1 MSIMSEKQI
10 IPDGNATRRAFAE
23 RLRQLMG
30 QDSQRDFGQRIG
42 VGQATL
48 SQYVLAKT
56 EPTWSTLVEI
66 ATITGCS
73 FDWLMTG
80 RGAAPDGTTSAVSDG
95 ERAGLYLTLKRY
107 DVRASAGYGAKVFA
121 EPPDSV
127 LDFPAELL
135 RGLSNDVNKLASID
149 VTGDSMVPTLADG
162 EPIILDRASR
172 QVDREAV
179 YVLAIGDELF
189 VKRVRRVPTAGGMM
203 TLSLISDNPAYP
215 EVTLDPETQERVR
228 IIGRVVWPNTSRRL

>member
-1 MSIMSEKQI
+1 MNEKLI
-10 IPDGNATRRAFAE
+10 IPDAGANRRAFAE
-23 RLRQLMG
+23 RLRLLMG
-30 QDSQRDFGQRIG
+30 QESQREFGQRIG

-48 SQYVLAKT
+48 SQYLMAKT

-66 ATITGCS
+66 AAAAGCT

-80 RGAAPDGTTSAVSDG
+80 QGIGPDGATSTSRDG
-95 ERAGLYLTLKRY
+95 DRAGLYLTLKRY
-107 DVRASAGYGAKVFA
+107 DVRASAGYGAKIFD

-135 RGLSNDVNKLASID
+135 RGLSNDVNMLASID
-149 VTGDSMVPTLADG
+149 VAGDSMSPTLADG
-162 EPIILDRASR
+162 EPIIFDRASR
-172 QVDREAV
+172 LVDREGV
-179 YVLAIGDELF
+179 YVLTIGDELF
-189 VKRVRRVPTAGGMM
+189 VKRVRRVPTAAGVM

-215 EVTLDPETQERVR
+215 EITLAPETQERVR